1 MFSVKFLNFSVKF
14 LHFSLEF
21 LDFSLKFLHI
31 SIKFLPMIRAR
42 YLSNGQEPGSTG
54 DSLQDRELC
63 LLQIE
68 VQNIMKICNCF
79 LCILHKSVSHHFGQ
93 ISKEKKKICS
103 FVHLRFFFFRNLN
116 LSTIFQL
123 EY

>member
-42 YLSNGQEPGSTG
+42 YLSNGQEPGSQG

-68 VQNIMKICNCF
+68 VQNIVKISSELYMKLF
-79 LCILHKSVSHHFGQ
+79 LCIVHKSVSHHIWTNIKRKAENMFLCA
-93 ISKEKKKICS
+93 S
-103 FVHLRFFFFRNLN
+103 VHLGFFFF
-116 LSTIFQL
+116 
-123 EY
+123 